1 MAALDIDPAGPG
13 DPGTDTCHRDRA
25 GRRLARGRGRRAAG
39 GGEDHRAPL
48 EQIPWAER
56 KATGMAVAVL
66 QVDATVLDSH
76 HRADIAGLC
85 VLDHQA
91 KIGRVLG

>member
-1 MAALDIDPAGPG
+1 MDAW
-13 DPGTDTCHRDRA
+13 HRDRT
-25 GRRLARGRGRRAAG
+25 GWRLAHGRGRRAARS
-39 GGEDHRAPL
+39 GEDDWAAV

-56 KATGMAVAVL
+56 KATGVAVAVL
-66 QVDATVLDSH
+66 QVDATVLDPH